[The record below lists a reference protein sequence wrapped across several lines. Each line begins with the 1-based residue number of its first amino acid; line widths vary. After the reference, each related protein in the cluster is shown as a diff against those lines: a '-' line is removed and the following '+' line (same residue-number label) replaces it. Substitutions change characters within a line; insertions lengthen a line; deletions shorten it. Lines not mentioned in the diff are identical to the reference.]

1 MNYQLFTLGDL
12 ETNCYLVWSGQSA
25 GVIDPGGPVDAVG
38 AAIDR
43 SGLQLQWI
51 VNTHGHGDHIGGN
64 AALQERYGAPIL
76 IHEADRE
83 MLFSATAN
91 LSVFF
96 GPGVVSPAAAATL
109 TDGEWLSLGETGFR
123 VIAVPGHT
131 RGGIA
136 LYTDGLLFCGDSL
149 FWESVGRTDF
159 PGGDQR
165 QLISAIRK
173 RLFCLPPET
182 KVFPG
187 HGPGTDIAHEMR
199 FNPFVTGEDAV

>member
-1 MNYQLFTLGDL
+1 MNYQRFKLGDL
-12 ETNCYLVWSGQSA
+12 ETNCYLVWSGQAA
-25 GVIDPGGPVDAVG
+25 GVIDPGGPVDAVS
-38 AAIDR
+38 AVIER

-51 VNTHGHGDHIGGN
+51 VNTHGHVDHICGN
-64 AALQERYGAPIL
+64 AALQERYGAPIF

-83 MLFSATAN
+83 MLHSAAIN

-96 GPGVVSPAAAATL
+96 GPGVMSPDAAATL
-109 TDGEWLSLGETGFR
+109 TDGEWIPLGETGFR

-131 RGGIA
+131 PGGIA
-136 LYTDGLLFCGDSL
+136 LYSDGLLFSGDSL

-165 QLISAIRK
+165 QLISAIRN
-173 RLFCLPPET
+173 RLFSLPPET

-187 HGPGTDIAHEMR
+187 HGPATDIAHEMR
-199 FNPFVTGEDAV
+199 FNPFAAGEDAV